1 MAGLGAVR
9 VRFYK
14 GDREGPGKLF
24 PRVREAMAPKMVGL
38 QVLYCELPL
47 GRSRYRWRRESLQP
61 HILGMPKSGPNS
73 LRHAGEFSL
82 LP

>member
-14 GDREGPGKLF
+14 GDREGLGKLF

-61 HILGMPKSGPNS
+61 HILMPREPSACRGC
-73 LRHAGEFSL
+73 
-82 LP
+82 